1 MNVQSLFKTTGRNEM
16 TKLTPTQV
24 DQITRAIPTPETAL
38 PEVRF
43 IDQIDGR
50 VWHVRSSSPLWRD
63 LFMRSDYTLVDT
75 TTCEDYSTFE
85 PILNA
90 WFGDE
95 VYGEGTVT
103 GMIFLPTENITFIT
117 YNGYGI
123 DGLWTMLDTNQL
135 MKGVIVSYETVNVYS
150 VWKW

>member
-1 MNVQSLFKTTGRNEM
+1 M

-24 DQITRAIPTPETAL
+24 DQLTRAISPDTAIA
-38 PEVRF
+38 EVRF
-43 IDQIDGR
+43 VDQIDGR

-75 TTCEDYSTFE
+75 TTCEDFSTFE